1 MDVVSEG
8 IVGDGT
14 PGEKMYVL
22 SANTP
27 QAATADTPAITG
39 QSVGVAWH
47 VLQVKPRQEK
57 LLAQDLAARGIDH
70 FLPLQTR
77 THYYGSRKKSSELPL
92 FPGYLFLH
100 GTIDDAYT
108 ADRGKRVAKIIRVSE
123 QQHLER
129 ELANIRLAIE
139 GRATLDPYPYL
150 QSGTK
155 VEVTAG
161 PMRGLIGI
169 VDQRVGMTRL
179 ILQIDMLGQAVSL
192 EIDGSLLDL
201 VN

>member
-1 MDVVSEG
+1 MH
-8 IVGDGT
+8 
-14 PGEKMYVL
+14 VL
-22 SANTP
+22 TSNTP
-27 QAATADTPAITG
+27 QAATADPAAT
-39 QSVGVAWH
+39 VGPSAGVVWH

-57 LLAQDLAARGIDH
+57 LLAQDLTARGINH

-77 THYYGSRKKSSELPL
+77 THYYGSRKKSSQLPL

-100 GTIDDAYT
+100 GTTDDCYT

-123 QQHLER
+123 QEHLER
-129 ELANIRLAIE
+129 ELTNIRLAID

-155 VEVTAG
+155 VEVSAG
-161 PMRGLIGI
+161 PMRGLQGV

-201 VN
+201 VD

>member
-1 MDVVSEG
+1 MQAS
-8 IVGDGT
+8 T
-14 PGEKMYVL
+14 
-22 SANTP
+22 SNTP
-27 QAATADTPAITG
+27 LAATAVSPDITG
-39 QSVGVAWH
+39 PTAAVVWH

-77 THYYGSRKKSSELPL
+77 THYYGSRKRSTQLPL

-100 GTIDDAYT
+100 GTLEEAYT
-108 ADRGKRVAKIIRVSE
+108 ADRGKRVAKIIRVSG
-123 QQHLER
+123 QKHMER

-139 GRATLDPYPYL
+139 GHATLDPYPYL

-161 PMRGLIGI
+161 PMRGLQGV

-192 EIDGSLLDL
+192 EIDGSLLE
-201 VN
+201 VVS